1 MQNTNIVSDIIFYFS
16 EMAYAILSTLPSTTF
31 PSSQI
36 NMCVGYLCTLFSKVT
51 VLGLVSQLKAYVEE
65 WFTGSRIAI
74 VGVGELYDAFSVNL
88 VPRNSSS
95 NLLLLAIEDGLPNVQ
110 FCIL

>member
-1 MQNTNIVSDIIFYFS
+1 MSNIIFYSS
-16 EMAYAILSTLPSTTF
+16 EMASAILSTLPSTTF

-36 NMCVGYLCTLFSKVT
+36 NMCVGYLYTLYSSIEPFIVW
-51 VLGLVSQLKAYVEE
+51 GLVSQLKAYVEE

>member
-1 MQNTNIVSDIIFYFS
+1 M
-16 EMAYAILSTLPSTTF
+16 
-31 PSSQI
+31 
-36 NMCVGYLCTLFSKVT
+36 
-51 VLGLVSQLKAYVEE
+51 EE

-88 VPRNSSS
+88 VPRNPST
-95 NLLLLAIEDGLPNVQ
+95 NLLLLAVVGLPIVQ